1 MSSKDQDLI
10 SLTMN
15 IIDEPLKHYKADA
28 DGVFREVKQLNNHNF
43 DEYIKNID
51 AQDFEIDIRVK

>member
-43 DEYIKNID
+43 DEYIKILMHK
-51 AQDFEIDIRVK
+51 ILK

>member
-10 SLTMN
+10 HLTMK

-28 DGVFREVKQLNNHNF
+28 DGVFREVKQSYNF
-43 DEYIKNID
+43 DEYTKNID
-51 AQDFEIDIRVK
+51 EQDFEMNIQVK